1 MRKILAVTGV
11 MAAAFGS
18 SAAYACDMEGFGFT
32 RMNPFA
38 QHGAMAS
45 ADASAAQ
52 KVDPYNL
59 TVEAEAPAET
69 ATATTQSA
77 SSQQTAQANSNTQTA
92 SADASTD
99 QAKRFTATKD

>member
-1 MRKILAVTGV
+1 MRKILAVTV
-11 MAAAFGS
+11 AMAAAFGS

-45 ADASAAQ
+45 AGASAEQ

-59 TVEAEAPAET
+59 TVEAEAPAQT
-69 ATATTQSA
+69 STPSAQNA
-77 SSQQTAQANSNTQTA
+77 SSQQTTQANSNTQTA
-92 SADASTD
+92 SGDASTD